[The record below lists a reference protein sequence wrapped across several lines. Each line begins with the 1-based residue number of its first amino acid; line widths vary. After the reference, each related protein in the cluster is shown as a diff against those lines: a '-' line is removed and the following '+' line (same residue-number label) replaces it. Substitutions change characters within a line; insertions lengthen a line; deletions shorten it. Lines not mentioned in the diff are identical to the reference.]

1 MYPASSMDNVASMA
15 EKLYATE
22 DPFSKVTVFSR
33 QVSRRATTK

>member
-22 DPFSKVTVFSR
+22 DPFSKVF
-33 QVSRRATTK
+33 SRRATTN